1 MMMKT
6 MYRQLYRRAAKMDQL
21 FLSQTQLLPRRE
33 LNRFSYHIP
42 SHLFDNSDKKLAE
55 KAMEGK
61 LFQTTLR
68 QSFETTTVPTN
79 SLDHMF
85 GALRILNRRI
95 EQLESS
101 DFISKPRRVK
111 YDVGQIFRH
120 KKWGFQGVIIG
131 WFEVCPADQSWAETY
146 GPFEDGLSQP
156 FYRCL
161 IDKNDRPPNG
171 FVSIAAQENLIAVEP
186 QEEDE
191 AWEGVQHDHLHNYF
205 QSNHVEYGRHV
216 LLEEHLKDFPDN

>member
-1 MMMKT
+1 MANNLMFKT
-6 MYRQLYRRAAKMDQL
+6 MYRQLYRRCHKVDQL
-21 FLSQTQLLPRRE
+21 FLSNTQLLPRRE
-33 LNRFSYHIP
+33 LSRFSFHIP
-42 SHLFDNSDKKLAE
+42 PHLLDNSDQKLAE

-61 LFQTTLR
+61 LFTTTLR
-68 QSFETTTVPTN
+68 QSFETTTATLP
-79 SLDHMF
+79 LDHMF

-101 DFISKPRRVK
+101 NFIGKPKRVK

-131 WFEVCPADQSWAETY
+131 WFEVCPGDTNWAKTY

-186 QEEDE
+186 KEEL
-191 AWEGVQHDHLHNYF
+191 EGVENDHLQNF
-205 QSNHVEYGRHV
+205 FLSNSVEYGRHV
-216 LLEEHLKDFPDN
+216 LLEDVMKDFPDN